1 MSDVLLNSILTLGS
15 VGVVSAIILY
25 FVAQKFKVYED
36 PRIDDIEE
44 ALPSANCGGCG
55 YPGCRA
61 FAEACAKADNLD
73 NLYCPVGGNDVMKK
87 VAEILGQEVKEQKRQ
102 VAVVRCAGS
111 YEHRAHH
118 NIYEGPENC
127 AVVHQLYGGETDCHY
142 GCLGLADCVRAC
154 DFDALHMD
162 EKTGL
167 PVVDEDKCTACG
179 ACVEAC
185 PRDIIELR
193 VLGPRDRKIFV
204 SCINE
209 DPAGPAKK
217 ACSVACIGCG
227 LCYDA
232 CKFDAI
238 TMTDNLAYID
248 DKKCVLCRACVEVC
262 PTNAI
267 WEVNFP
273 PRKPRPAKKKT
284 ATKQDTAKQPE
295 KVENK
300 QTQTAQDN
308 KAINISELPKEENKT
323 ENKAD
328 TNENVKKDESS
339 NNENKN

>member
-1 MSDVLLNSILTLGS
+1 
-15 VGVVSAIILY
+15 
-25 FVAQKFKVYED
+25 
-36 PRIDDIEE
+36 
-44 ALPSANCGGCG
+44 
-55 YPGCRA
+55 
-61 FAEACAKADNLD
+61 
-73 NLYCPVGGNDVMKK
+73 
-87 VAEILGQEVKEQKRQ
+87 
-102 VAVVRCAGS
+102 
-111 YEHRAHH
+111 
-118 NIYEGPENC
+118 
-127 AVVHQLYGGETDCHY
+127 
-142 GCLGLADCVRAC
+142 LGLADCVRAC

-193 VLGPRDRKIFV
+193 VLGKKDRKIFV

-209 DPAGPAKK
+209 DAAGPAKK

-238 TMTDNLAYID
+238 TMTENLAYID

-273 PRKPRPAKKKT
+273 PRKPKPAKKK
-284 ATKQDTAKQPE
+284 AATAKKEDTKPTKEKAPE
-295 KVENK
+295 NTGQKI
-300 QTQTAQDN
+300 
-308 KAINISELPKEENKT
+308 INVSDLPKEE
-323 ENKAD
+323 
-328 TNENVKKDESS
+328 KKEDNTDKDQSN